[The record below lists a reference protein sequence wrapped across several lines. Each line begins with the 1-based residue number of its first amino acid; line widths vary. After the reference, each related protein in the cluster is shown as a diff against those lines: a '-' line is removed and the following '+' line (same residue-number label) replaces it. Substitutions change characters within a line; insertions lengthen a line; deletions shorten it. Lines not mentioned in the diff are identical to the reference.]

1 MNGLRR
7 SVKSFAERTGVFG
20 ALRDLEQC
28 VHALAGHVHEPDFR
42 AIPQE
47 LPPGVIADVGA
58 NVGQSI
64 IAFRRLFPERVIHA
78 FEPNPSCQ
86 PTLRR
91 VAALVRGDVTV
102 HECGIGEAHSELAFH
117 VPVLESGVEML
128 QEGSFDSEVF
138 AQQVTLERIGRPFRL
153 RTLTAPVLTLD
164 EIGLK
169 IALLKVDVQGL
180 ELAVLRGA
188 AESLERHRP
197 VVLIEREESADSD
210 VAKFLA
216 GLGYEGRT
224 LTNNI
229 LYLPRGVPA
238 GGSPVAR
245 R

>member
-1 MNGLRR
+1 MNDLRH
-7 SVKSFAERTGVFG
+7 SVKNFAERTGLFG
-20 ALRDLEQC
+20 ALRDLEQQ

-42 AIPQE
+42 AIPRE

-58 NVGQSI
+58 NVGQSV
-64 IAFRRLFPERVIHA
+64 IAFRRLFPERAIHA

-91 VAALVRGDVTV
+91 VAALVRGNVTV
-102 HECGIGEAHSELAFH
+102 HECGVGEAHSELAFH

-128 QEGSFDSEVF
+128 QEGSFDPEVF
-138 AQQVTLERIGRPFRL
+138 SQTVTLERIGRPFGL
-153 RTLTAPVLTLD
+153 RTLMAPVLTLD
-164 EIGLK
+164 ETGLE

-188 AESLERHRP
+188 AGLLERHRP
-197 VVLIEREESADSD
+197 VVLVEREESADSE
-210 VAKFLA
+210 VEKFLA
-216 GLGYEGRT
+216 CLGYEGRT

-229 LYLPRGVPA
+229 LYLPHSVPA